1 MTTKKPPSSSLPSLM
16 LRYIDGDRR
25 AFDQLATRIEPR
37 LRRFLERRVRNP
49 DLVDDLLQQTFLRVH
64 ASRSLYRTRGENNE
78 GSVEAWFTTTAQRTL
93 LDHMR
98 GEYRRRARVDRLSN
112 LPDASG
118 FGTSPHALTPEQR
131 LSTQEQED
139 LLRETV
145 RSAVRA
151 LPHDAREV
159 VQRHKF
165 EGQTMQRIAS
175 DLGVG
180 VGTLRVRAHRAYR
193 KLAEVLVSSDA
204 QPKLLATLVAS

>member
-1 MTTKKPPSSSLPSLM
+1 MTTKMPPSSSLPSLM

-25 AFDQLATRIEPR
+25 AFDLLSRRIEPR

-64 ASRSLYRTRGENNE
+64 ASRALYRIRGESNE

-98 GEYRRRARVDRLSN
+98 GECRRRARVDRLCS
-112 LPDASG
+112 LPNASG
-118 FGTSPHALTPEQR
+118 FGTTTQTLTPEQR
-131 LSTQEQED
+131 LSTQEQEN

-151 LPHDAREV
+151 LPPDAREV

-165 EGQTMQRIAS
+165 EGQTMQRIAN

-193 KLAEVLVSSDA
+193 KLAELLAAKDT
-204 QPKLLATLVAS
+204 QPSVPATLVAS